1 MTPKA
6 PTYIESDTVA
16 LPDAWLERGDHRIPL
31 KLRVDPS
38 EVGAL
43 DGDPLGGANAEHARE
58 IAARLDAVR
67 QTVDAV
73 DATVGQLDRPL
84 ETFAAADS
92 PVARSV
98 ASLPQPARLAAALP
112 ALPILASLPQPIA
125 RLSAAAVGKAKSR
138 QARALRDA
146 PDPNDPTLKELHA
159 RASRDAPDL
168 AHALRDAPGPN
179 DLPSIKELDARAL
192 PADSTATAQAA
203 RPFNLES

>member
-98 ASLPQPARLAAALP
+98 ASLPQPALRALLANASAGERRGLQSKISRLRREPKDSLVAKVVCLEGTATRQKDVENRLREE
-112 ALPILASLPQPIA
+112 IL
-125 RLSAAAVGKAKSR
+125 RLSAPR
-138 QARALRDA
+138 
-146 PDPNDPTLKELHA
+146 
-159 RASRDAPDL
+159 
-168 AHALRDAPGPN
+168 
-179 DLPSIKELDARAL
+179 
-192 PADSTATAQAA
+192 
-203 RPFNLES
+203 